1 MVPAVAV
8 ATFQQETHPFTSA
21 PLVLLAR
28 PFPFCSS
35 LCSPSRFPTFAL
47 LLSLV
52 SPVFLL
58 CPVFSLPPSLLSLC
72 TALSLLS
79 FPPSLVLPA
88 FLLLDS
94 PYCAYMY
101 RYHSTISVR
110 NTVPSLV
117 HERVVGPTHILH
129 IAQAGC
135 HAVGLCSP
143 PVHIQCIPLP
153 VNAHLGWFCSIVTGG
168 AQRSR

>member
-8 ATFQQETHPFTSA
+8 ATFQQDTPFHLRPTCPSC
-21 PLVLLAR
+21 PSLSFLLFR
-28 PFPFCSS
+28 LFPFPF
-35 LCSPSRFPTFAL
+35 PAFAL

-94 PYCAYMY
+94 SYCAYMY
-101 RYHSTISVR
+101 RYHSTLSVR

-153 VNAHLGWFCSIVTGG
+153 VNAHLGWLGSTVEGG
-168 AQRSR
+168 SKRPR